1 MRGLTVLL
9 LATVIA
15 AVLASKENGD
25 SKGVSSRSSSEEGK
39 TVEASGE
46 EVLRKIE
53 VGDQNLESSG
63 AADTTLIKEE
73 AGRSQEPEGSGEAIK
88 E

>member
-53 VGDQNLESSG
+53 VGESSG